1 MNNLDKN
8 WNNLFGEYTTD
19 ETAWY
24 GQWTVYSPDQEAI
37 QSKRA
42 IRSFQSNLGN
52 TTITH
57 TNRYIDAEGNVVDEK
72 TWQIDQETCNHPDG
86 VVHPAMPWMRSLSFG
101 VVATAW
107 IAPKFIPGK
116 PFGVELFLRED
127 NWRMS
132 AAIVYG
138 ENGQLDRI
146 VHVREHLACFSDE
159 SSSSKPSEVSG
170 NWIGEKLS
178 MSADLSISPEENIQ
192 ISFEQLKGEHKM
204 ISLPEGTVL
213 MLPAAVEVNLPIH
226 IAAAQQTANHQL
238 NYLAAHYS
246 TVGAFALL
254 TFATL
259 QKQI

>member
-1 MNNLDKN
+1 MNNLNNN

-19 ETAWY
+19 ETAWH
-24 GQWTVYSPDQEAI
+24 GLWTVYSSNQEVI

-42 IRSFQSNLGN
+42 IRSFQSNLDN
-52 TTITH
+52 TIITH
-57 TNRYIDAEGNVVDEK
+57 TNRYIDVDGNVVDEK
-72 TWQIDQETCNHPDG
+72 TWQIDRETCNHPDG

-101 VVATAW
+101 AIATAW
-107 IAPKFIPGK
+107 ISPKLIPGK

-146 VHVREHLACFSDE
+146 VHIREHLDYFSDE
-159 SSSSKPSEVSG
+159 LPSSKPSEISG
-170 NWIGEKLS
+170 NWTGEKLS
-178 MSADLSISPEENIQ
+178 MAADLSISPQENMQ
-192 ISFEQLKGEHKM
+192 ISFEQFKSDQKM
-204 ISLPEGTVL
+204 IPLPGGIML
-213 MLPAAVEVNLPIH
+213 MLPAIVEVNLPIH

-238 NYLAAHYS
+238 NYLAAGYS
-246 TVGAFALL
+246 AVGAFTLL